1 MKKRL
6 KEMETE
12 AAALRDMQAKAEK
25 EMSTVQGIIKSPIVP
40 CFIGIFLQS
49 LDLQVNVCMKHVG
62 MEDCAQFLL
71 ALSDGAGACQVFY
84 LLYRQLFCFVSEVF
98 VISGRFEQS
107 CQYFPVVERDTKIY
121 MLYRI

>member
-40 CFIGIFLQS
+40 CFISILCS
-49 LDLQVNVCMKHVG
+49 HWTCRLM
-62 MEDCAQFLL
+62 
-71 ALSDGAGACQVFY
+71 
-84 LLYRQLFCFVSEVF
+84 FV
-98 VISGRFEQS
+98 
-107 CQYFPVVERDTKIY
+107 
-121 MLYRI
+121 